1 MTNSIINENI
11 KLHLKLCFTKDMQKN
26 HYRNKHPNKIDTSI
40 PNKVTIVQHA
50 CLTII
55 KAKEKDIQL
64 HERYY
69 HKKKKKKTPWGQHQ
83 IHGEK

>member
-40 PNKVTIVQHA
+40 PNKVTIV
-50 CLTII
+50 
-55 KAKEKDIQL
+55 
-64 HERYY
+64 
-69 HKKKKKKTPWGQHQ
+69 
-83 IHGEK
+83 